1 MSKKK
6 ILIIDDEAAFTNI
19 VKLTLELSDDYE
31 VCVESNPCSALATAR
46 KFRPDIVLMDVIMPV
61 MDGGELRTLFMAH
74 PLLNR
79 TPIIFLTAIVGQ
91 NEVEDHNGVI
101 GGSFYLAKPVN
112 AADLIKAI
120 QEHIRS

>member
-1 MSKKK
+1 
-6 ILIIDDEAAFTNI
+6 
-19 VKLTLELSDDYE
+19 
-31 VCVESNPCSALATAR
+31 
-46 KFRPDIVLMDVIMPV
+46 
-61 MDGGELRTLFMAH
+61 
-74 PLLNR
+74 
-79 TPIIFLTAIVGQ
+79 VGQ